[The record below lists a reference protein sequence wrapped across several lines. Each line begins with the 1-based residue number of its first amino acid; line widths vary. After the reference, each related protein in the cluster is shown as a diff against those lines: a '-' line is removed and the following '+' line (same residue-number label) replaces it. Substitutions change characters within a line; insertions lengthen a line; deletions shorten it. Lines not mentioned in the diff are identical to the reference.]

1 MRVHDVGE
9 NTDCG
14 DCQVGVQ
21 ISAVPLSGCVFGTSP
36 QFPCLYN
43 GDLYEKGKRDFA

>member
-1 MRVHDVGE
+1 MRVHDTGE

-14 DCQVGVQ
+14 DAQVGIQ
-21 ISAVPLSGCVFGTSP
+21 ISAVPLLVVSLAHYFPKP

-43 GDLYEKGKRDFA
+43 GDLYEK